1 MRYCNIFLKNDPT
14 KYIKGP
20 HELYVWIQLMG
31 TFYVFNEIGKVNR
44 ITRPPFG
51 AVFLLKFLQ
60 YVSPSAS
67 GSGAAIS
74 VVWNILL
81 VKLNTSTKRSSGQFF
96 LLEKIL

>member
-1 MRYCNIFLKNDPT
+1 MG
-14 KYIKGP
+14 GP
-20 HELYVWIQLMG
+20 HELDVRIQLMG

-44 ITRPPFG
+44 INRPPFG

-74 VVWNILL
+74 AVWDILL
-81 VKLNTSTKRSSGQFF
+81 VKLNNSTNRYSGKFF
-96 LLEKIL
+96 